1 MFQYAFGHLIQDT
14 MVYVDS
20 LESYSFSHIY
30 RQGNSVADALAK
42 KGFFFYCLDRVC
54 SSLYLYYFFWLTSL
68 FLISKIY
75 KHDSQK
81 IKNIYILFNLTI
93 FFSLTII

>member
-1 MFQYAFGHLIQDT
+1 MSSIPFGKVMFQYAFGHLIQDT

-42 KGFFFYCLDRVC
+42 KGLFFNCLDRVY
-54 SSLYLYYFFWLTSL
+54 SSLYLYYFFG
-68 FLISKIY
+68 
-75 KHDSQK
+75 
-81 IKNIYILFNLTI
+81 
-93 FFSLTII
+93 